1 MEHVFKLFEFN
12 VYNDKGLDRDS
23 DEDEDVG
30 PKKDNSRFMIQMF
43 GINEQGQRASII
55 VEDYQPF
62 FYLKVENN
70 WGQTKKTALFEH
82 LKSKVG
88 KYYADGILECKLIE
102 RKKLYGFDAGK
113 KHRFIEIKFANVNV
127 FNKVKN
133 LWYQDGINEDGEK
146 ERRLLKN
153 GYKFDN
159 CNIELYEANIPPL
172 LRFFHIREVS
182 PSGWVALPVKKTTTI
197 FAKTTSCDFEF
208 SISYKNIIP
217 LNHKEDRVPYKIMSF
232 DIEAS
237 SSHGDFPVPIKSYK
251 KLATNI
257 VDHFEKLDDV
267 NKTECKTILR
277 AILSAAFGFH
287 SNAETMDNIDLVYP
301 KEPLKDENDLQKRTE
316 NWFKTK
322 VRDRKNEDN
331 EEHLIEMLF
340 ENANKSMQTKEKEE
354 EKGDEAE
361 NSDDESDNE
370 GEVIEEEKTWKVSSG
385 FVKKYQDADS
395 TIVDIMC
402 DKKFERDGKINE
414 LIRSLRNHFP
424 ALEGDKVTFIG
435 STFMNYGDK
444 DPYLNHCIVLNSCD
458 NMAVANSQIETYNT
472 EKEVLQAW
480 TKLVQR
486 ENPDIIIGYN
496 IFSFDYEF
504 MFRRSQELYCVEDFL
519 KLSRNNDE
527 LCATVDYKNP
537 GKIDID
543 RSSTTLA
550 SGTYELA
557 IIKMNGRLQVDMLN
571 WFRRTENLTSYKLDY
586 VGSHF
591 IGDDVKTL
599 LHRCREESDGS
610 EVTRIMTNNMTG
622 LQEES
627 YIHFEEINHSSD
639 YYKDGQKFKVTKV
652 CKEESWFEILGT
664 EKPYAKKVKWGLAK
678 DDVTPKDIFR
688 MTNEGPASR
697 AIIAKYCIQDCNLV
711 HYLFNKVDVVTDLVE
726 MAKLCSV
733 PMSFLIFRG
742 QGIKLTSYVAKKCR
756 EKGVL
761 MPVINKGSK
770 SDGYEGAIVLDPKC
784 GLYLDDP
791 VCVGDFASLY
801 PSSMLSENLCPS
813 SKVWTKIYDLAGNL
827 VLETGEKDH
836 DGNYIYDNLHGIE
849 YVDVRFDTYR
859 YIRKNPKAAAE
870 KIKSGYK
877 ECRFAQPV
885 LKDGVEEKAIMP
897 SILQELL
904 KARKDTRKL
913 IPQTPDE
920 FMKNVLDKRQLAY
933 KVTANSLYGQLGA
946 KTSTFYEPDI
956 AASTTATGRL
966 LLTFAK
972 KVVEECY
979 ADTNVDSK
987 YGIVNTKAE
996 YVYGDSVANYTPVY
1010 VKINDKIDI
1019 LTIEQLAE
1027 KYGQNNWVK
1036 CVEEGKQDKEFC
1048 ELDNVETWTEKGWTK
1063 LYRVIRHELVSHK
1076 KMMRVLTH
1084 TGCVDVTDDH
1094 SLIKYDG
1101 SEISPK
1107 EVSIGTEL
1115 LHKDLPMFE
1124 TSYNIITEEEARIM
1138 GFFFGDGSCGKYNC
1152 ESGKKSSWALNN
1164 ASLILLNEYLELCKT
1179 VYTELDWCIM
1189 NTIDSSGVYKL
1200 VPKSNGEYGKITIFV
1215 DKYRKLMYSEKS
1227 KIIPNIILQSN
1238 EMIKRAFWKGMYDA
1252 DGDKDKN
1259 GYIRIDQK
1267 SQLSASL
1274 IYLLAKNLGYEVSI
1288 NTRNDKPDIYRVTL
1302 TTKKQRKNPIAIKKI
1317 HEIQYSGYVYDL
1329 TTDNHHFAAGVGNMI
1344 VHNTDSV
1351 FFKFNLTDKETGEKI
1366 VGDKA
1371 LELSIEIAQEACHQ
1385 VSKVLKQ
1392 PHDFEYEKTFMPFC
1406 LLSKKRYVSIK
1417 YEFDPTKGKRNEMGI
1432 VLKRRDNAPIVKDI
1446 YGGVIDIL
1454 MKEKNIQKAIDY
1466 VHKCLQD
1473 LVDGNVPIEKL
1484 IITKSLRSFYKNPQG
1499 VAHKVLADRI
1509 GQREP
1514 GNKPTSGDRV
1524 PFVYIVTK
1532 APPKGKKVLQ
1542 GDRIETPTFI
1552 KENNLQIDYSFYI
1565 TNQIMKPLL
1574 QLFGLVLKDIWLS
1587 QKPPRRAK
1595 VTKLQEAIDKIR
1607 SENEDEK
1614 KCDAKISKLKD
1625 KEVEE
1630 LIFAKY
1636 LRDTNNAKNKNQSVA
1651 KFFTVKA

>member
-1 MEHVFKLFEFN
+1 MEHVFKIFEFN
-12 VYNDKGLDRDS
+12 VYNGKNLDSNSDS
-23 DEDEDVG
+23 ENEEV
-30 PKKDNSRFMIQMF
+30 KSKNTSKFIIQMF
-43 GINEQGQRASII
+43 GINEEGKRASII
-55 VEDYQPF
+55 VEDYEPF
-62 FYLKVENN
+62 FYLKVDSN
-70 WGQTKKTALFEH
+70 WGQKKKNDFYSH
-82 LKSKVG
+82 LISKIG
-88 KYYADGILECKLIE
+88 KYYENSIVKCKLIE
-102 RKKLYGFDAGK
+102 RKKLYGYDAGK
-113 KHRFIEIKFANVNV
+113 KHRFIEIKFANINTY
-127 FNKVKN
+127 NKVKN
-133 LWYQDGINEDGEK
+133 LWYEDVINDDGEK
-146 ERRLLKN
+146 ERKLLTN
-153 GYKFDN
+153 GYKFISQN
-159 CNIELYEANIPPL
+159 GGNPTFIELYEANIPPL
-172 LRFFHIREVS
+172 LRFFHIRDVS
-182 PSGWVALPVKKTTTI
+182 PSGWIAMPIKKTI
-197 FAKTTSCDFEF
+197 CISSKTTSCDFEF
-208 SISYKNIIP
+208 VISYKNIIP
-217 LNHKEDRVPYKIMSF
+217 LNNKEECVPYKIMSF

-257 VDHFEKLDDV
+257 VDYFVKLDDI
-267 NKTECKTILR
+267 NSKEKCKEILR
-277 AILSAAFGFH
+277 KILSAAFNFT
-287 SNAETMDNIDLVYP
+287 SMDNIDVVYP
-301 KEPLKDENDLQKRTE
+301 KEQLKDENDLLVRTE

-322 VRDRKNEDN
+322 VRDCKKDGTN
-331 EEHLIEMLF
+331 EHLIEMLF
-340 ENANKSMQTKEKEE
+340 ENANKAMQIKEKDKEKE
-354 EKGDEAE
+354 DAE
-361 NSDDESDNE
+361 DTDDSDSDN
-370 GEVIEEEKTWKVSSG
+370 GDAVEEEKTWKIG
-385 FVKKYQDADS
+385 YKKNTQGYKDVES

-402 DKKFERDGKINE
+402 DKKFEREGKINE
-414 LIRSLRNHFP
+414 LIRTLRNHFP

-458 NMAVANSQIETYNT
+458 NLHGQVANSQIDTYNT

-480 TKLVQR
+480 TRLVQS

-527 LCATVDYKNP
+527 LCVTADYKNP
-537 GKIDID
+537 EKLDID

-550 SGTYELA
+550 SGTYELS

-586 VGSHF
+586 VGGHF
-591 IGDDVKTL
+591 IGDEVKTL
-599 LHRCREESDGS
+599 LHICREGEQL
-610 EVTRIMTNNMTG
+610 TRITTNNMTG
-622 LQEES
+622 LQVES

-639 YYKDGQKFKVTKV
+639 YYKDGQKFKVSKI
-652 CKEESWFEILGT
+652 CREEGWFEILGT
-664 EKPYAKKVKWGLAK
+664 ENPYAKKVKWGLAK

-697 AIIAKYCIQDCNLV
+697 AVIAKYCIQDCNLV
-711 HYLFNKVDVVTDLVE
+711 HYLFNKVDVLTDLIE
-726 MAKLCSV
+726 MSKLCSV

-770 SDGYEGAIVLDPKC
+770 DDGFEGAIVLNPKC

-827 VLETGEKDH
+827 VLETGEKDYNN
-836 DGNYIYDNLHGIE
+836 NYIYDNLPEIE
-849 YVDVRFDTYR
+849 YVNIQFDTYR
-859 YIRKNPKAAAE
+859 WVRKTPKGRVE

-877 ECRFAQPV
+877 ECRFAQPTIQN
-885 LKDGVEEKAIMP
+885 GVEEKAIMP

-913 IPQTPDE
+913 IPQTSDE
-920 FMKNVLDKRQLAY
+920 FMKNVLDKRQTAY

-946 KTSTFYEPDI
+946 KTSPFYEPDI

-979 ADTNVDSK
+979 ADTNVDTK

-1010 VKINDKIDI
+1010 IKVNNAIEIV
-1019 LTIEQLAE
+1019 TIEELAS
-1027 KYGQNNWVK
+1027 KYGNNNWVN
-1036 CVEEGKQDKEFC
+1036 CVENGKQDKEFC
-1048 ELDNVETWTEKGWTK
+1048 ELENVESWTEKGWTR
-1063 LYRVIRHELVSHK
+1063 LYRIIRHELALHK
-1076 KMMRVLTH
+1076 KMVRVLTH

-1094 SLIKYDG
+1094 SLIKADG
-1101 SEISPK
+1101 TEISPK
-1107 EVSIGTEL
+1107 DVCLGIEL
-1115 LHKDLPMFE
+1115 LHNPLLEKIE
-1124 TSYNIITEEEARIM
+1124 NNEIIKYSNYKNK
-1138 GFFFGDGSCGKYNC
+1138 FYGK
-1152 ESGKKSSWALNN
+1152 EKQLN
-1164 ASLILLNEYLELCKT
+1164 ASIYTNYLNSLNINYHIT
-1179 VYTELDWCIM
+1179 
-1189 NTIDSSGVYKL
+1189 
-1200 VPKSNGEYGKITIFV
+1200 SNKWNIT
-1215 DKYRKLMYSEKS
+1215 
-1227 KIIPNIILQSN
+1227 IIPNSSIT
-1238 EMIKRAFWKGMYDA
+1238 
-1252 DGDKDKN
+1252 KN
-1259 GYIRIDQK
+1259 
-1267 SQLSASL
+1267 
-1274 IYLLAKNLGYEVSI
+1274 KNV
-1288 NTRNDKPDIYRVTL
+1288 
-1302 TTKKQRKNPIAIKKI
+1302 IKKFY
-1317 HEIQYSGYVYDL
+1317 EINYSGYVYDL
-1329 TTDNHHFAAGVGNMI
+1329 TTENHHFAAGVGNMI

-1366 VGDKA
+1366 LGDKA
-1371 LELSIEIAQEACHQ
+1371 LELSIEIAQHACHS
-1385 VSKVLKQ
+1385 VSNVLKQ

-1417 YEFDPTKGKRNEMGI
+1417 YEFDITKGKRNEMGI

-1454 MKEKNIQKAIDY
+1454 MKEKNIQKAIEY
-1466 VHKCLQD
+1466 VHKWLQE
-1473 LVDGNVPIEKL
+1473 LVDGNVAIEKL

-1499 VAHKVLADRI
+1499 IAHKVLADRI

-1524 PFVYIVTK
+1524 PFVYIINPQSK
-1532 APPKGKKVLQ
+1532 NKKLLQ
-1542 GDRIETPTFI
+1542 GDKIETPTFI

-1595 VTKLQEAIDKIR
+1595 ITKLQESIDIIKK
-1607 SENEDEK
+1607 SETDEK
-1614 KCDAKISKLKD
+1614 KCEKKINKLKD

-1630 LIFAKY
+1630 LIFSKY
-1636 LRDTNNAKNKNQSVA
+1636 LRDTNNSKSGNQSIS
-1651 KFFTVKA
+1651 KFFNLKSK